1 MHLTEFSDK
10 ERVENMRQKKIL
22 ALALFVG
29 GLSILN
35 YTEAKAFTLPEGLSF
50 NNVNL
55 SGMSADEAK
64 NLVDEASNKIEN
76 REVDINV
83 DGTSI
88 KSKSSEMGYRVE
100 NDDGIKEELDKYV
113 NSDVVD
119 RFVSKKELEKA
130 PKNIELEVKSDVNT
144 FKELVS
150 KQLPEMSNEPVDAKI
165 TRQNN
170 QFVITKEKDG
180 KTIDLD
186 QTFTLVDEEIRK
198 DTDKVSVEAP
208 LTVKEARIKES
219 DLASIKDVLG
229 TYSTGF
235 ASSSA
240 ARATNIEVGAS
251 KINGTVLMPGETLSG
266 YELMQPFTVNN
277 GYKTAGAYENGR
289 LVDSVGGGVCQIAT
303 TLYNASLRAEVD
315 ITQRNNHSMTVSYV
329 PASCDAAIAGT
340 SKDLKIKNN
349 YTTPIYVEAFVQ
361 GRNLTFNIWG
371 KEDREAGR
379 TIEFVPEVVN
389 ETAMGVTYQD
399 DPTLPAGKEVKV
411 SAGHNGRVSKLWKV
425 VKINGVEKEKSLVSS
440 DRYMVSNNIVKR
452 GTGAAAP
459 TVPAPSESGVTP
471 IPGPDETQ
479 VPIKGPGELV
489 PNNTGQ

>member
-100 NDDGIKEELDKYV
+100 NEDGIKEELDKYV

-315 ITQRNNHSMTVSYV
+315 ITQRNNHYMTVS
-329 PASCDAAIAGT
+329 
-340 SKDLKIKNN
+340 
-349 YTTPIYVEAFVQ
+349 
-361 GRNLTFNIWG
+361 
-371 KEDREAGR
+371 
-379 TIEFVPEVVN
+379 
-389 ETAMGVTYQD
+389 
-399 DPTLPAGKEVKV
+399 
-411 SAGHNGRVSKLWKV
+411 
-425 VKINGVEKEKSLVSS
+425 
-440 DRYMVSNNIVKR
+440 
-452 GTGAAAP
+452 
-459 TVPAPSESGVTP
+459 
-471 IPGPDETQ
+471 
-479 VPIKGPGELV
+479 
-489 PNNTGQ
+489 